1 MMHSGKLK
9 VLLIVLC
16 VLLVAAVI
24 LAVLSWNNR
33 RSSDG
38 TGNRFDRAYELV
50 QGTPAEAK
58 VFSRSDESIV
68 YDKYHPLAS
77 LFESASY
84 LKPTL
89 HNDIEIITEGKR
101 KYDLL
106 MEDLQNA
113 EESIHMEYFHF
124 GIDKGSRAIRKALI
138 DKAKQGV
145 KVRFIYDNIANIPI
159 PPVYF
164 WSMKLSGVEVRRYTG
179 LHRIIPD
186 INYRDHRKVVV
197 IDGKIA
203 YTGGMNINDHYFK
216 DWRDTHLRLT
226 GDAVYSLQ
234 YNFLDMWMHTGGTVN
249 EDITDLFPEHDVTE
263 ELPVQIVPDGPDAP
277 FPVIQTG
284 LEWIAEN
291 AEDYLYIQTP
301 YLVPSDSTLEAMK
314 TATSNGVD
322 VRIMVP
328 QNSDMAA
335 MGYINRSFYEECLQL
350 GIRIFERAG
359 EFMHSKTLVCDDYLS
374 SVGSANIDPRS
385 LDLCYELNAYMY
397 DRPTALKNKE
407 IFLND
412 LSLCKEITEEV
423 LKGYDFIE
431 KGLQWFFKL
440 FAPLV

>member
-16 VLLVAAVI
+16 VLQVAAVI
-24 LAVLSWNNR
+24 LAILSRNNR

-50 QGTPAEAK
+50 QGTPAEAR
-58 VFSRSDESIV
+58 VFGRSDEIIV
-68 YDKYHPLAS
+68 SDKCCPLAS
-77 LFESASY
+77 LFESASD
-84 LKPTL
+84 LKPSV

-106 MEDLQNA
+106 IEDIQNA
-113 EESIHMEYFHF
+113 KESIHMEYFHF
-124 GIDKGSRAIRKALI
+124 GIDKGSRAVRKVLT

-216 DWRDTHLRLT
+216 EWRDTHLRLT

-234 YNFLDMWMHTGGTVN
+234 YLFLDMWMHTGGTVE
-249 EDITDLFPEHDVTE
+249 EDVARLFPEHNIIQ

-291 AEDYLYIQTP
+291 AADYLYIQTP
-301 YLVPSDSTLEAMK
+301 YLVPSASTLDAMK
-314 TATSNGVD
+314 TAADNGVD
-322 VRIMVP
+322 VRIMLP

-335 MGYINRSFYEECLQL
+335 MGYINRSYYQECLQL
-350 GIRIFERAG
+350 GVRIFERAG

-397 DRPTALKNKE
+397 DKPTALKNKE

-423 LKGYDFIE
+423 LKGYDIIE
-431 KGLQWFFKL
+431 KGLQRFFSL

>member
-1 MMHSGKLK
+1 MNVGKLK
-9 VLLIVLC
+9 WAIIIICIIFIALAI
-16 VLLVAAVI
+16 LV
-24 LAVLSWNNR
+24 VLSWNNR

-68 YDKYHPLAS
+68 SDKYHPLVS
-77 LFESASY
+77 LFESASD
-84 LKPTL
+84 LKPSV

-106 MEDLQNA
+106 IEDIQNA
-113 EESIHMEYFHF
+113 KESIHMEYFHF
-124 GIDKGSRAIRKALI
+124 GIDKGSRAVRKILT

-164 WSMKLSGVEVRRYTG
+164 WSMKLSGVDVRRYTG
-179 LHRIIPD
+179 LYRIIPD

-226 GDAVYSLQ
+226 GDSVYSLQ

-263 ELPVQIVPDGPDAP
+263 DLPVQIVPDGPDAP

-314 TATSNGVD
+314 TATGNGVD

-397 DRPTALKNKE
+397 DRRTALKNKE

-431 KGLQWFFKL
+431 KGLQRFFRL

>member
-68 YDKYHPLAS
+68 SDKYHPLAS

-106 MEDLQNA
+106 IEDLQNA

-412 LSLCKEITEEV
+412 LSLCKEITAEV

-431 KGLQWFFKL
+431 KRLQRFFRL

>member
-68 YDKYHPLAS
+68 SDKYHPLAS

-106 MEDLQNA
+106 IEDLQNA

>member
-50 QGTPAEAK
+50 QGTPAEAI

-68 YDKYHPLAS
+68 SDKYHPLAS

-106 MEDLQNA
+106 IEDLQNA

-412 LSLCKEITEEV
+412 LSLCKEITAEV

-431 KGLQWFFKL
+431 KRLQRFFRL

>member
-1 MMHSGKLK
+1 MNVDKLK
-9 VLLIVLC
+9 WTIIIIFIIFIAL
-16 VLLVAAVI
+16 AI

-38 TGNRFDRAYELV
+38 TGNHFDRAYELV
-50 QGTPAEAK
+50 QGTTAEAR
-58 VFSRSDESIV
+58 VFGRSDESILS
-68 YDKYHPLAS
+68 DKYRPLAS
-77 LFESASY
+77 LFESASG
-84 LKPTL
+84 LKPSV

-106 MEDLQNA
+106 IEDIQNA
-113 EESIHMEYFHF
+113 KESIHMEYFHF
-124 GIDKGSRAIRKALI
+124 GIDKGSRAIREALI
-138 DKAKQGV
+138 AKAKQGV

-164 WSMKLSGVEVRRYTG
+164 WSMRFAGVEVRRYTG

-186 INYRDHRKVVV
+186 LNYRDHRKVVV

-234 YNFLDMWMHTGGTVN
+234 YNFLNMWMHSGGTVT
-249 EDITDLFPEHDVTE
+249 EDIAGLFPEHDVTE

-314 TATSNGVD
+314 TATGNGVD
-322 VRIMVP
+322 VRIMIP
-328 QNSDMAA
+328 QNSDMAT
-335 MGYINRSFYEECLQL
+335 MGYINRSFYKECLQL

-359 EFMHSKTLVCDDYLS
+359 EFMHSKTMVCDDYLS
-374 SVGSANIDPRS
+374 SAGSANIDPRS

-431 KGLQWFFKL
+431 KGLQRFFRL

>member
-1 MMHSGKLK
+1 MMHSGKFK

-24 LAVLSWNNR
+24 LSVLSWNNR

-68 YDKYHPLAS
+68 SDKYHPLAS

-106 MEDLQNA
+106 IEDLQNA

-164 WSMKLSGVEVRRYTG
+164 WSMKLSGVEVRRYTR

-234 YNFLDMWMHTGGTVN
+234 YNFLDMWMHSRGTVT
-249 EDITDLFPEHDVTE
+249 EDIAGLFPEHNVTE

-301 YLVPSDSTLEAMK
+301 YLVPSASTLEVMK
-314 TATSNGVD
+314 TAAGNGVD

-359 EFMHSKTLVCDDYLS
+359 EFMHSKTLVSDDYLS

-431 KGLQWFFKL
+431 KRLQRFFRL

>member
-68 YDKYHPLAS
+68 SDKYHPLAS

-106 MEDLQNA
+106 IEDLQNA

-301 YLVPSDSTLEAMK
+301 YLVPSDSILEAMK
-314 TATSNGVD
+314 TATGNGVD

>member
-1 MMHSGKLK
+1 MMHSRKLK

-24 LAVLSWNNR
+24 LSVLSRNNR

-68 YDKYHPLAS
+68 SDKYHPLAS

-106 MEDLQNA
+106 IEDLQNA

-179 LHRIIPD
+179 LHWIIPD

-322 VRIMVP
+322 VRIMDP

-412 LSLCKEITEEV
+412 LSLCKEITAEV
-423 LKGYDFIE
+423 LKGYNFIE
-431 KGLQWFFKL
+431 KSLQRFFKL

>member
-1 MMHSGKLK
+1 MHSG
-9 VLLIVLC
+9 
-16 VLLVAAVI
+16 
-24 LAVLSWNNR
+24 
-33 RSSDG
+33 
-38 TGNRFDRAYELV
+38 
-50 QGTPAEAK
+50 
-58 VFSRSDESIV
+58 
-68 YDKYHPLAS
+68 
-77 LFESASY
+77 
-84 LKPTL
+84 
-89 HNDIEIITEGKR
+89 
-101 KYDLL
+101 
-106 MEDLQNA
+106 
-113 EESIHMEYFHF
+113 
-124 GIDKGSRAIRKALI
+124 
-138 DKAKQGV
+138 
-145 KVRFIYDNIANIPI
+145 
-159 PPVYF
+159 
-164 WSMKLSGVEVRRYTG
+164 
-179 LHRIIPD
+179 
-186 INYRDHRKVVV
+186 
-197 IDGKIA
+197 
-203 YTGGMNINDHYFK
+203 
-216 DWRDTHLRLT
+216 
-226 GDAVYSLQ
+226 
-234 YNFLDMWMHTGGTVN
+234 GTVT
-249 EDITDLFPEHDVTE
+249 EDNAGLFPEHDVTE

-314 TATSNGVD
+314 TATGNGVD

-335 MGYINRSFYEECLQL
+335 MGYINRSFYEECLRL

-359 EFMHSKTLVCDDYLS
+359 EFMHSKTLVSDDYLS

-431 KGLQWFFKL
+431 KGLQRFFRL

>member
-1 MMHSGKLK
+1 MMYSGKLK

-50 QGTPAEAK
+50 QGTPAEAI

-68 YDKYHPLAS
+68 SDKYHPLAS

-101 KYDLL
+101 KYDLQI
-106 MEDLQNA
+106 EDLQNA

-234 YNFLDMWMHTGGTVN
+234 YNFLDMWMHTGGTVT
-249 EDITDLFPEHDVTE
+249 EDCACLFPEHNVTG

-314 TATSNGVD
+314 TATGNGVD

-328 QNSDMAA
+328 QNNDMAA

-412 LSLCKEITEEV
+412 LSLCKEITAEV

-431 KGLQWFFKL
+431 KRLQRFFRL

>member
-1 MMHSGKLK
+1 MNVGKLK
-9 VLLIVLC
+9 WTIIIICIIFIAL
-16 VLLVAAVI
+16 AI

-33 RSSDG
+33 RNSDC

-50 QGTPAEAK
+50 QGTPAEAR
-58 VFSRSDESIV
+58 VFCQSEERIV
-68 YDKYHPLAS
+68 SDKYHPLAS
-77 LFESASY
+77 LFESASG
-84 LKPTL
+84 LKPSV

-106 MEDLQNA
+106 IEDLQNA

-124 GIDKGSRAIRKALI
+124 GIDKGSRAVRKTLI

-164 WSMKLSGVEVRRYTG
+164 WSMKLSGVEVRRYTR

-234 YNFLDMWMHTGGTVN
+234 YNFLDMWMHTGGTVT
-249 EDITDLFPEHDVTE
+249 EDIDGLFPEHDVIE

-301 YLVPSDSTLEAMK
+301 YLVLSASTLEVMK
-314 TATSNGVD
+314 TAAGNGVD

-328 QNSDMAA
+328 QDSDMTA

-359 EFMHSKTLVCDDYLS
+359 EFMHSKTLVSDDYLS

-397 DRPTALKNKE
+397 DRPTAMKNKE

-431 KGLQWFFKL
+431 KGLQWFFRL